1 MKKAGDIL
9 IQVLSGLHAEGK
21 HYISFYNSW
30 EKIAGT
36 DIANH
41 SSLSDIKNG
50 ILYIDVD
57 HPGWIQLIQIK
68 KRYILGK
75 IRSMFPELEVR
86 DLRIFLRKFSGEP
99 GEISRD
105 PDGNGQKRDENL
117 DFKGLL
123 EKLGRNIRKDD

>member
-68 KRYILGK
+68 KKYILRK
-75 IRSMFPELEVR
+75 IKSMFPELEVK
-86 DLRIFLRKFSGEP
+86 DLRIFLRKFSGETGKNSP
-99 GEISRD
+99 NQDNGE
-105 PDGNGQKRDENL
+105 QKRDEDL